1 MSSPESTPAARPRKV
16 PWVGFA
22 LIGFIALSVGYRT
35 TLASYTCE
43 GPSMEPTLAAGE
55 RFFILRSTWAG
66 EPQPGD
72 VIVARTPDGLEIVK
86 RVLAVG
92 GQTIAIANDEV
103 LVEGRAIGA
112 HADCPAEYAPIA
124 SSDELACVRERIGD
138 REWLTAHS
146 TFAMPDTMEALTV
159 PAGRLFMMGDRRD
172 RSNDSRN
179 PRIGTLPMDSVVGVA
194 IGL

>member
-1 MSSPESTPAARPRKV
+1 VSSPESRPAPRKRKV
-16 PWVGFA
+16 PWVGFV
-22 LIGFIALSVGYRT
+22 LMGFIALSVGYRT
-35 TLASYTCE
+35 TLAWYTCE

-86 RVLAVG
+86 RVLGVG
-92 GQTIAIANDEV
+92 GQTIAIANDQI

-112 HADCPAEYAPIA
+112 QADCPAEYTPMDP
-124 SSDELACVRERIGD
+124 DETACVRERIGD

-146 TFAMPDTMEALTV
+146 TFAVPDTMDAVTV
-159 PAGRLFMMGDRRD
+159 PAGQLFVMGDHRD

-179 PRIGTLPMDSVVGVA
+179 PRIGTLPIDSIVGVV

>member
-72 VIVARTPDGLEIVK
+72 VIVARTPDGLEVVK
-86 RVLAVG
+86 RVLGVG

-112 HADCPAEYAPIA
+112 QVDCPAEYAPTDL
-124 SSDELACVRERIGD
+124 DETACVRERLGD

-146 TFAMPDTMEALTV
+146 PFSMPDVMEPVTV
-159 PAGRLFMMGDRRD
+159 PAGQLFVMGDHRD
-172 RSNDSRN
+172 RSNDSRD
-179 PRIGTLPMDSVVGVA
+179 PRIGTLPLHSIVGVV